1 MRQGSLLGAVL
12 VFCSVVLATAVGTPV
27 PALAQ
32 GAAEDCL
39 APPPKNQ
46 DLTLVAAY
54 AASPP
59 AVDEVAFTME
69 TENLMAL
76 TYGGDLVQY
85 KVGVGGTAIGGAKI
99 MIVFVKSRGSRKWSQ
114 VFSNVFPCSTPMWNT
129 TTGAP
134 VRRASMTGPGLAT

>member
-85 KVGVGGTAIGGAKI
+85 KPIWYPDHKVCGAGVS
-99 MIVFVKSRGSRKWSQ
+99 SRI
-114 VFSNVFPCSTPMWNT
+114 
-129 TTGAP
+129 
-134 VRRASMTGPGLAT
+134 

>member
-85 KVGVGGTAIGGAKI
+85 KPIWYPDHKVCGAGVSLPGDQAVMGRWAESWSSASDGTAWTATSGLS
-99 MIVFVKSRGSRKWSQ
+99 FEL
-114 VFSNVFPCSTPMWNT
+114 N
-129 TTGAP
+129 
-134 VRRASMTGPGLAT
+134 ASWQRDDV

>member
-46 DLTLVAAY
+46 DLTLVDAY

-69 TENLMAL
+69 NENLMAL

-85 KVGVGGTAIGGAKI
+85 NSLCDTDHKAPGAGVNCAG
-99 MIVFVKSRGSRKWSQ
+99 
-114 VFSNVFPCSTPMWNT
+114 
-129 TTGAP
+129 
-134 VRRASMTGPGLAT
+134 VRAVAVSSGLS